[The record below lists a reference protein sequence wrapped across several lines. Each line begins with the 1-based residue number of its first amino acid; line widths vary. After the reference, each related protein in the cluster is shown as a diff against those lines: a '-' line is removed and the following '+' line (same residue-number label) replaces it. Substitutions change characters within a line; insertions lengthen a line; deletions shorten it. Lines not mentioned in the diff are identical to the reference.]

1 MTSKTLDSAKHTAD
15 KTNYVLI
22 SKSPFWMER
31 RSVTSP
37 VPSQHYHYHDCYEL
51 YYLYSGERYYF
62 IKDRTYHIKRGTLVL
77 INSYDIHCT
86 ANFETSGYDRI
97 LINFKKDFL
106 KKYLEDIH
114 DINLLECFN
123 QNAHII
129 RLNSQEQRFMET
141 FLHTMMNEYKAKEIG
156 YSSYLKAALIQLL
169 LFINRH
175 NNQLNNSD
183 IQYVNSTHK
192 TISEITEF
200 INTNY
205 NKDITLTTI
214 SDLFFISPYHLSR
227 TFKCITGF
235 AFIEYLNAVRI
246 KNAQKMLRE
255 TDFTIT
261 EIAEIVGYKSTTHF
275 GRVFKSITGISP
287 LTYRKKVR

>member
-1 MTSKTLDSAKHTAD
+1 MASETPKPTNHTTD
-15 KTNYVLI
+15 KTNYELI

-31 RSVTSP
+31 MTISSP
-37 VPSQHYHYHDCYEL
+37 APSQHYHYHDCYEL

-62 IKDRTYHIKRGTLVL
+62 IKDKTYHIKRGTLVL

-86 ANFETSGYDRI
+86 TNFATSGYDRI

-114 DINLLECFN
+114 DVNLFECFN
-123 QNAHII
+123 QSAHII

-141 FLHTMMNEYKAKEIG
+141 FLHTMMNEYKAKDTG
-156 YSSYLKAALIQLL
+156 YNSYLKAALIQLL

-175 NNQLNNSD
+175 NEQLNNSD
-183 IQYVNSTHK
+183 LHYVNSTHK
-192 TISEITEF
+192 TISEITEY
-200 INTNY
+200 INANY
-205 NKDITLTTI
+205 NTDITLTSI

-227 TFKCITGF
+227 TFKRVTGF

-246 KNAQKMLRE
+246 KHAQKLLRE
-255 TDFTIT
+255 TDLTIS
-261 EIAEIVGYKSTTHF
+261 EIAEIVGYKSNTHF
-275 GRVFKSITGISP
+275 GRIFKGVTGFCP
-287 LTYRKKVR
+287 LSYRKRLQ